1 MPRKQSGP
9 VGHTGQ
15 TKAGNI
21 RDVKVDRIGPVTI
34 YKRGETYYLYYR
46 ENRKS
51 ERRRVD
57 GNLAVAR
64 ATAAK
69 VAAALGENRPS
80 PLGFDRTSPQQLTTG
95 YLDFVANVQK
105 LAWRTQDRYRA
116 ALDRLREFCEA
127 TDVSAVD
134 SIDERTVEDFV
145 RWLRGQTR
153 TRNGAKKGKR
163 GVYAV
168 GGVKFILSTCRTAF
182 NWAMRRR
189 MLPPYAEN
197 AFSRFPIDNLR
208 DVDAPDADLPI
219 FTAEQQRAFFAA
231 SNDWQRGIFQ
241 TLVSYGLR
249 VGELTNL
256 LIENV
261 DLVAGTIQ
269 ICSKPE
275 LHWRVKTARRRQLP
289 LTRDMKAVFEQ
300 RIEGRQ
306 AGFVF
311 QNEDFVNGQK
321 EPVATFGS
329 DRAFREK
336 LNKLAEELTEK
347 NPATTDKDRRRVVTA
362 YCRRMGQ
369 IPVKRVQLE
378 FCKLTEKTGCP
389 HFTRAHNLRHLFSSR
404 AQEEG
409 VNPLMVQ
416 ELLGHATLTMTKR
429 YTHLGMDA
437 KREALERLCDT
448 SIPTKPAAE
457 GSL

>member
-1 MPRKQSGP
+1 MPRKARGP

-15 TKAGNI
+15 TAGGHI
-21 RDVKVDRIGPVTI
+21 RDVKVDRVGPVTI

-57 GNLAVAR
+57 GNLQVAR

-80 PLGFDRTSPQQLTTG
+80 PLGFERTAPTVLTKG
-95 YLDFVANVQK
+95 YLDFVTNVQK

-116 ALDRLREFCEA
+116 ALDRFGEFCAAAEI
-127 TDVSAVD
+127 TAVD
-134 SIDERTVEDFV
+134 SVDERSVEDFV

-163 GVYAV
+163 DVYAV

-182 NWAMRRR
+182 NWAARRR

-197 AFSRFPIDNLR
+197 PFSRFPIDNLR
-208 DVDAPDADLPI
+208 DVDAPDEGLPI
-219 FTAEQQRAFFAA
+219 FTPEQQKAFFTTC
-231 SNDWQRGIFQ
+231 NDWQRGIFQ
-241 TLVSYGLR
+241 ALVTYGMR

-261 DLVAGTIQ
+261 DFHAGSIQ

-289 LTRDMKAVFEQ
+289 ITREMRTILEQ
-300 RIEGRQ
+300 RIGERR

-311 QNEDFVNGQK
+311 LNEEYFNGRRRLIS
-321 EPVATFGS
+321 EFGS

-336 LNKLAEELTEK
+336 LAKLAHDLTAKEP
-347 NPATTDKDRRRVVTA
+347 NTTDKQRRQLVTA

-378 FCKLTEKTGCP
+378 FCKLTTEIGCP
-389 HFTRAHNLRHLFSSR
+389 QFTRAHNLRHLFSSR

-409 VNPLMVQ
+409 VNPLLVQ
-416 ELLGHATLTMTKR
+416 EILGHATLTMTKR

-437 KREALERLCDT
+437 KREALERLVSD
-448 SIPTKPAAE
+448 
-457 GSL
+457 

>member
-21 RDVKVDRIGPVTI
+21 RDVNVDRIGPVTV

-80 PLGFDRTSPQQLTTG
+80 PLGFDRTSPQQLTAG
-95 YLDFVANVQK
+95 YLDFVTNVQK

-127 TDVSAVD
+127 SEVLAID

-163 GVYAV
+163 AVYAV

-182 NWAMRRR
+182 NWAARRR

-208 DVDAPDADLPI
+208 DMEAPDEGLPI
-219 FTAEQQRAFFAA
+219 FTAEQQKAFFAA
-231 SNDWQRGIFQ
+231 CNDWQRGIFQ
-241 TLVSYGLR
+241 ALVSYGMR
-249 VGELTNL
+249 VGEQTNL

-289 LTRDMKAVFEQ
+289 LTRDMKTVFEQ
-300 RIEGRQ
+300 RIGDRQ

-311 QNEDFVNGQK
+311 MNEDFVSGQK
-321 EPVATFGS
+321 QPVTAFGS

-336 LNKLAEELTEK
+336 LDKLASELTEK
-347 NPATTDKDRRRVVTA
+347 NPATTDKDRRRAVTA

-378 FCKLTEKTGCP
+378 FCKLTTEIGCP
-389 HFTRAHNLRHLFSSR
+389 QFTRAHNLRHLFSSR

-409 VNPLMVQ
+409 INPLMVQ
-416 ELLGHATLTMTKR
+416 ELLGHTTLTMTKR
-429 YTHLGMDA
+429 YTHLSMDT
-437 KREALERLCDT
+437 KREALERLAGDV
-448 SIPTKPAAE
+448 PKD
-457 GSL
+457 GR